1 MKKKILIF
9 AGYYTPSFKGGGP
22 IQSISNLVNV
32 LNFDFEFYILAFDR
46 DLGDKKPF
54 NNINKNVWNEVEEA
68 KVIYVKP
75 DKINFQFIRAITNQI
90 NFHAI
95 YLNSLFSFN
104 LTILPLILNKLKLIK
119 VSKIVLAP
127 RGQLSKGA
135 LGINQRKKQFF
146 IKLGNYLKLYDGL
159 TWHVTANEE
168 KKEVKK
174 YFKANEIYNIKNL
187 TINYNG
193 LDLEKNIRKRK
204 GKLKIIFISRIS
216 PKKNLGFVIDTL
228 NEVKGSVELNI
239 FGPIEDVTYW
249 RKCQNK
255 IEALNPNID
264 VNYCGLLKH
273 SQVINQFKKNHIFF
287 FPTLGENFGHVIF
300 ESLIGG
306 CPIVLSDQTPWR
318 KLREKNIGWDIDLK
332 NKKTFIKV
340 IQEYVLMNQE
350 EYNKTSRD
358 AYIFGSESSSHEDVK
373 DLYRNMFLN

>member
-1 MKKKILIF
+1 M
-9 AGYYTPSFKGGGP
+9 
-22 IQSISNLVNV
+22 
-32 LNFDFEFYILAFDR
+32 AFDR

>member
-54 NNINKNVWNEVEEA
+54 NNINKNVWNKVEEA

-239 FGPIEDVTYW
+239 FGPIEDVAYW